1 MPLSTAYQ
9 THQLM
14 GRVRR
19 LRSCPVAAY
28 GISVGGVALATAFQL
43 MFGAH
48 LVSPFLTYHPVIILV
63 TFVGGLGPGLVAV
76 GLATLI
82 TWHTFLQ
89 PYLSWTIGSAEIFSL
104 AVFILLSLVNVTVV
118 AFLDKTLDRVEAEER
133 HVRLLFETS
142 PNGILVV
149 NDAGKITLVNPA
161 VERLFGF
168 RQEELIGHPVETLV
182 AKEFA
187 ASHEHL
193 RRSFVSH
200 PETRQMAEG
209 LDAHGLRKDGRLF
222 PVEVSLNP
230 VEDEKRKG
238 VLATVVDVS
247 ERRKAE
253 DLQHLLFRES
263 EHRAKNLFAVVQ
275 GIVHRTIARGVERDA
290 LDGRLT
296 ALARAYNL
304 SSGSGWTG
312 AVLRE
317 IVQGEL
323 AGFSERF
330 STHGC
335 DVRLTT
341 SAAQHFALIVHE
353 LATNALKYGALSS
366 PSGRVFIEGKAE
378 NKSFSFTWREV
389 GGPPTEAPARKGFGT
404 VLLIDMA
411 KQFAEA
417 VKLDYLPEGLCY
429 RLETRL
435 DQIEEKSPDFLKPP
449 SRNRNTSEKY
459 DHQTWRVLGPFNPM

>member
-1 MPLSTAYQ
+1 MPLSAAYQ

-14 GRVRR
+14 GWVRR
-19 LRSCPVAAY
+19 LRRSPIAAY
-28 GISVGGVALATAFQL
+28 GIAVGGTALATAVVVS
-43 MFGAH
+43 AH
-48 LVSPFLTYHPVIILV
+48 HLISGLPFITYYLVIILV
-63 TFVGGLGPGLVAV
+63 TFVGGLGPGLLAV
-76 GLATLI
+76 GLATLLAGYM
-82 TWHTFLQ
+82 FLQ
-89 PYLSWTIGSAEIFSL
+89 SDFSWTLGSVETATL
-104 AVFILLSLVNVTVV
+104 VVFMLLSLVNVAVV
-118 AFLDKTLDRVEAEER
+118 AFLDKALDRVEAEER

-149 NDAGKITLVNPA
+149 DGAGQITFANPS

-168 RQEELIGHPVETLV
+168 KRDELIGRPVETLV

-187 ASHEHL
+187 ASHEYL
-193 RRSFVSH
+193 RRSFSNH

-222 PVEVSLNP
+222 PIEVSLNP
-230 VEDEKRKG
+230 VESEGRKG

-253 DLQHLLFRES
+253 DLQRLLFRES

-275 GIVHRTIARGVERDA
+275 GVAHRTIAQGPERDA

-304 SSGSGWTG
+304 TSSSGWAG
-312 AVLRE
+312 ALLRE

-330 STHGC
+330 SIQGC
-335 DVRLTT
+335 DVRLIT
-341 SAAQHFALIVHE
+341 SAAQHFALVIHE

-366 PSGRVFIEGKAE
+366 PDGRVFIEGKAE
-378 NKSFSFTWREV
+378 NKGFSFTWREI
-389 GGPPTEAPARKGFGT
+389 GGPATEAPANKGFGT

-417 VKLDYLPEGLCY
+417 VKLDYLPEGLVY
-429 RLETRL
+429 QLKTTL
-435 DQIEEKSPDFLKPP
+435 DQIEEKSLQNFLRAPIP
-449 SRNRNTSEKY
+449 EPE
-459 DHQTWRVLGPFNPM
+459 H

>member
-1 MPLSTAYQ
+1 MPFSAAYQ
-9 THQLM
+9 AHQLM

-19 LRSCPVAAY
+19 LRHSPIAAY
-28 GISVGGVALATAFQL
+28 GIAVGGMALATAVVVV
-43 MFGAH
+43 AH
-48 LVSPFLTYHPVIILV
+48 HLISGLPFITYYLVIILV
-63 TFVGGLGPGLVAV
+63 TFVGGLGPGLLAV

-82 TWHTFLQ
+82 AGYMFLQ
-89 PYLSWTIGSAEIFSL
+89 PDFSWTLGSIETATL
-104 AVFILLSLVNVTVV
+104 VVFMLLSLVNVAVV
-118 AFLDKTLDRVEAEER
+118 AFLDKALDRVEAEER

-149 NDAGKITLVNPA
+149 DEAGQITFANPA
-161 VERLFGF
+161 IERLFGF
-168 RQEELIGHPVETLV
+168 KREELIGHPVEMLV

-187 ASHEHL
+187 ASHEYL

-209 LDAHGLRKDGRLF
+209 LDAHGLRKDGRLI
-222 PVEVSLNP
+222 PIEVSLNP
-230 VEDEKRKG
+230 VEGEGRKG

-247 ERRKAE
+247 EHRKAE
-253 DLQHLLFRES
+253 DLQRLLFRES

-275 GIVHRTIARGVERDA
+275 GVAHRTISRGPERDA

-304 SSGSGWTG
+304 TSGSGWAG
-312 AVLRE
+312 ALLRE

-330 STHGC
+330 SIQGC

-341 SAAQHFALIVHE
+341 SAAQHFALVIHE

-366 PSGRVFIEGKAE
+366 PNGRVIIEGKAQD
-378 NKSFSFTWREV
+378 KGFSFTWREI
-389 GGPPTEAPARKGFGT
+389 GGPATEAPANKGFGT

-417 VKLDYLPEGLCY
+417 VKLDYLAEGLFY
-429 RLETRL
+429 QLETGL
-435 DQIEEKSPDFLKPP
+435 DKIEEKS
-449 SRNRNTSEKY
+449 SELFESA
-459 DHQTWRVLGPFNPM
+459 HPRTETRARIRS